1 MVSCCISWEEA
12 LSNGVLLPKLR
23 GHKASESNGSNR
35 SNGVKWCLVAW
46 ALRSYSKWVE
56 WIKSIKWSRMDSIR
70 LSLVK
75 WSNGVLLHQHSGF
88 KASESNGSNRS
99 NGVELNS
106 IRLSLVKWS
115 NGVLLHQLRGCKA
128 SESSGSN
135 RSNGVEWTPF
145 H

>member
-1 MVSCCISWEEA
+1 MVSCCLSWEA
-12 LSNGVLLPKLR
+12 IKQVSR
-23 GHKASESNGSNR
+23 MDQIDQMESNGLHSTKPCQM
-35 SNGVKWCLVAW
+35 VKWCLVAW

-56 WIKSIKWSRMDSIR
+56 WIKSIKWSRVDSIR

>member
-1 MVSCCISWEEA
+1 MVSCCLRWEA
-12 LSNGVLLPKLR
+12 IKQVSRMDQIDQMKSNGLHSTKPCQM
-23 GHKASESNGSNR
+23 
-35 SNGVKWCLVAW
+35 VKWCLVAW
-46 ALRSYSKWVE
+46 ALWSYSKWVE
-56 WIKSIKWSRMDSIR
+56 WIKSIKWSQVDSIR

-75 WSNGVLLHQHSGF
+75 WSNSVLLHQHSGF
-88 KASESNGSNRS
+88 KASESNRSNRS

-115 NGVLLHQLRGCKA
+115 SGVVLHQLRGCKA